1 MEVRIRWV
9 NSLGLK
15 LEEPRPREGQ
25 ELVQNQEQGRT
36 KLWPGIRLLQAT
48 SHLGHRAR
56 DAQAASLIPCRL
68 PLGEPFPQ
76 A

>member
-1 MEVRIRWV
+1 MGCV

-25 ELVQNQEQGRT
+25 GLVLNQDQGRT

-48 SHLGHRAR
+48 SHHLGHRAR
-56 DAQAASLIPCRL
+56 DA
-68 PLGEPFPQ
+68 
-76 A
+76 